1 MQEDK
6 PFVWPQGLPPREKLL
21 LLGAASLSD
30 QELLAL
36 FLRTGV
42 PGMHVFQLAQQLLI
56 RFGSLQGILQADVDT
71 F

>member
-6 PFVWPQGLPPREKLL
+6 PFVWPQGLPPRVKLL

-42 PGMHVFQLAQQLLI
+42 SWPPETPDS
-56 RFGSLQGILQADVDT
+56 RCILK
-71 F
+71 